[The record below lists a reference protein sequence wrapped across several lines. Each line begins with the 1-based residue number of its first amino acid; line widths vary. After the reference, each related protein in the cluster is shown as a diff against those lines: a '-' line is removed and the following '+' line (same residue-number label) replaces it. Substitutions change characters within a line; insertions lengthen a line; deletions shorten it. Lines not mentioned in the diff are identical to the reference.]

1 MLENGMI
8 VGAESYD
15 PQCRE
20 VAQGK
25 CAHCKQTVPVYELTE
40 FASGERVCR
49 DCEAEYLRL
58 NGADFV
64 EEYIEEHQEEYY
76 REWWWDNLTPS
87 QQLREIK
94 IVYLA
99 QILEPSDADDLA
111 VDKFEFCEESDDFLQ
126 FVREKL
132 LNGTERIE

>member
-20 VAQGK
+20 IAQGK
-25 CAHCKQTVPVYELTE
+25 CACCRQTIPVYELTE
-40 FASGERVCR
+40 FANGERVCS

-64 EEYIEEHQEEYY
+64 NDYIEQHQKEYY
-76 REWWWDNLTPS
+76 REWWWNGLDEAERMRNI
-87 QQLREIK
+87 RF
-94 IVYLA
+94 VDVA
-99 QILEPSDADDLA
+99 QILTSDEQTEVAKER
-111 VDKFEFCEESDDFLQ
+111 VCFCEESDDFLQ
-126 FVREKL
+126 FVK
-132 LNGTERIE
+132 ERLQR

>member
-1 MLENGMI
+1 MGIENGMI

-40 FASGERVCR
+40 FANGERVCR
-49 DCEAEYLRL
+49 DCEAAYLRL

-64 EEYIEEHQEEYY
+64 EEYIEKHQEEYY
-76 REWWWDNLTPS
+76 REWWWNGLDEEE
-87 QQLREIK
+87 RIK
-94 IVYLA
+94 NIRFVYLA
-99 QILEPSDADDLA
+99 RFLTSDEQTELA
-111 VDKFEFCEESDDFLQ
+111 KDRVNFCKESDDFLQ
-126 FVREKL
+126 FVRGRL
-132 LNGTERIE
+132 

>member
-15 PQCRE
+15 PQCKE

-40 FASGERVCR
+40 FANGERVCG
-49 DCEAEYLRL
+49 DCEAAYLRL

-64 EEYIEEHQEEYY
+64 EPYIEEHHEEYY
-76 REWWWDNLTPS
+76 KDWWWDNLCVAE
-87 QQLREIK
+87 QLKHIK
-94 IVYLA
+94 LAYLS
-99 QILEPSDADDLA
+99 QILEPSDAEEQAKDR
-111 VDKFEFCEESDDFLQ
+111 VCFCEESDDFLQ
-126 FVREKL
+126 FVKEKL
-132 LNGTERIE
+132 L

>member
-15 PQCRE
+15 PQCKE

-40 FASGERVCR
+40 FANGERVCG
-49 DCEAEYLRL
+49 DCEAAYLRL

-64 EEYIEEHQEEYY
+64 EPYIEEHQKDYY
-76 REWWWDNLTPS
+76 KHWWWDNLCFEE
-87 QQLREIK
+87 QLKHIK
-94 IVYLA
+94 LAYLS

-111 VDKFEFCEESDDFLQ
+111 ADKFEFCEESDDFLQ

-132 LNGTERIE
+132 L

>member
-1 MLENGMI
+1 MLENRMI

-20 VAQGK
+20 PQKGYCVQ
-25 CAHCKQTVPVYELTE
+25 CRQMVPVYELTE
-40 FASGERVCR
+40 FANGERVCR
-49 DCEAEYLRL
+49 DCEAAYLRL

-64 EEYIEEHQEEYY
+64 EPYIEEHQKDYY
-76 REWWWDNLTPS
+76 KHWWWDNLCFEE
-87 QQLREIK
+87 QLKHIK
-94 IVYLA
+94 LAYLS

-111 VDKFEFCEESDDFLQ
+111 ADKFEFCEESDDFLQ

-132 LNGTERIE
+132 L

>member
-25 CAHCKQTVPVYELTE
+25 CAHCKQTVSVYELTE
-40 FASGERVCR
+40 FANGERVCG
-49 DCEAEYLRL
+49 DCEAAYLRL

-64 EEYIEEHQEEYY
+64 EEYVEEHQKDYY
-76 REWWWDNLTPS
+76 KHWWWDNLCFEE
-87 QQLREIK
+87 QLKHIK
-94 IVYLA
+94 LAYLS

-111 VDKFEFCEESDDFLQ
+111 SDRTEFCKESDDFLQ
-126 FVREKL
+126 FVRERL
-132 LNGTERIE
+132 L

>member
-1 MLENGMI
+1 MGIENGMI

-20 VAQGK
+20 PQKGYCVQ
-25 CAHCKQTVPVYELTE
+25 CRQMVPVYELTE
-40 FASGERVCR
+40 FANGERVCG
-49 DCEAEYLRL
+49 DCEAAYLRL

-64 EEYIEEHQEEYY
+64 EPYIEEHQEEYY

-99 QILEPSDADDLA
+99 QILKPSDADDLA

-126 FVREKL
+126 FVREKML
-132 LNGTERIE
+132 

>member
-8 VGAESYD
+8 IGAESYD

-40 FASGERVCR
+40 FANGERVCR
-49 DCEAEYLRL
+49 DCEAAYLRL

-64 EEYIEEHQEEYY
+64 EPYIEEHQKDYY
-76 REWWWDNLTPS
+76 KHWWWDNLCFEE
-87 QQLREIK
+87 QLKHIK
-94 IVYLA
+94 LAYLS

-111 VDKFEFCEESDDFLQ
+111 ADKAEFCEESEDFLQ
-126 FVREKL
+126 FVRERL
-132 LNGTERIE
+132 L

>member
-15 PQCRE
+15 PQCKE
-20 VAQGK
+20 VAQGE

-40 FASGERVCR
+40 FANGERVCG
-49 DCEAEYLRL
+49 DCEAAYLRL

-64 EEYIEEHQEEYY
+64 EPYIEEHHEEYY
-76 REWWWDNLTPS
+76 KDWWWDNLCFEE
-87 QQLREIK
+87 QLKHIK
-94 IVYLA
+94 LAYLS

-111 VDKFEFCEESDDFLQ
+111 ADKFEFCEESDDFLQ

-132 LNGTERIE
+132 L